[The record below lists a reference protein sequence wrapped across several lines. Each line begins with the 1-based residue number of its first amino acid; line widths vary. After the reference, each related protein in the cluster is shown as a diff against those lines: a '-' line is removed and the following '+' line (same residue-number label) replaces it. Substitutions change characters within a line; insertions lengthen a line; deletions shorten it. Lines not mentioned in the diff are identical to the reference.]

1 MTKASQDL
9 SEIRSMM
16 EKSTRVLSLS
26 GLAGIAIGCYALAGF
41 FYAQYILTHLPKNEM
56 LHYLLGDAI
65 VVLAGAIVF
74 AAYFSSRMAKQK
86 GLPIW
91 NATTKQL
98 MGELALPLASGG
110 VFCVSLLVHE
120 SYTSLPSVMLI
131 FYGLALCAASKYTV
145 KEVRFLGLTQL
156 AIGIVAAFVDSQG
169 LNLWGLGFGVVH
181 ILFGIRIYLAYER

>member
-1 MTKASQDL
+1 MTNASEDL

-26 GLAGIAIGCYALAGF
+26 GLAGIAIGCYAFAGF
-41 FYAQYILTHLPKNEM
+41 LFAQYIITRLPKNEI
-56 LHYLLGDAI
+56 LRYLLGDAI
-65 VVLAGAIVF
+65 IVLVGAIVLVV
-74 AAYFSSRMAKQK
+74 YFSSRMAKQK

-98 MGELALPLASGG
+98 VGELALPLAAGG

-120 SYTSLPSVMLI
+120 AYTSLPSVMLI
-131 FYGLALCAASKYTV
+131 FYGLALFAASKYTI

-156 AIGIVAAFVDSQG
+156 AIGVAAAFVNSQG
-169 LNLWGLGFGVVH
+169 LNLWGLGFGIVH
-181 ILFGIRIYLAYER
+181 ILFGVRIYLAYER